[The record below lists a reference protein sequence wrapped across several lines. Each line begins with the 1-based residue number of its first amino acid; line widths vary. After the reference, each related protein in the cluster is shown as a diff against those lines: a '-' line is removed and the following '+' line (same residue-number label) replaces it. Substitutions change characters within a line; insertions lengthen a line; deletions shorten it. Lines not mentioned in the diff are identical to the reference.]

1 MKKNN
6 FPGSEGPGKK
16 GYVMILDAII
26 ALTLILMMFT
36 VIVSVQDS
44 STSKISSTSF
54 KSIHYVSEDVL
65 DVLNKQG
72 ALDYIGTD
80 WAAANG
86 SAPAWSNESN
96 VSLQYMDKL
105 IPRIYGYRLE
115 IDGLP
120 VYDSTGNTSSGR
132 PANSSI
138 TSQTHSSRLLV
149 GFGRGM
155 PTRGQVARAY
165 LSNIGEKVTSTY
177 SYFGGFEG
185 QGDLTKKVE
194 LPDGMDTINS
204 ICLEY
209 DAGDNF
215 NLAIDGNIVPATF
228 SKSPGN
234 MAAAYQCV
242 SNPTSYIPPGF
253 GGTHNFTITFTGSD
267 LSNQYMGG
275 GYIKIEYNTS
285 EFDELPDTGV
295 SRYNFP
301 GIDGLINLYSSF
313 YVPGAPLNSMSL
325 HLRFDNN
332 YSTYLN
338 IGNTE
343 VLDTDDT
350 NNREFCS
357 ISSDNRSYNCDIPDA
372 NLSQMFGGSHPYSA
386 ALSQNTIPLR
396 MGVRNISALIA
407 GIDNADVVLITDMS
421 GSMDYEIGADTSG
434 GHNRSCTDPD
444 LYDTDTSRI
453 ALARC
458 LDSQFIDAIL
468 NNSINATHNRVGL
481 VGFSTDADVYYVPLT
496 KDNATLK
503 GEVNSYSAG
512 GGTCLCCAI
521 NRAIKLLNIDETVI
535 IPMESSNWKHKDV
548 RNGSSSQWCGNTCN
562 PAGTYVGSCNIL
574 NWYGTTYND
583 AAWSTINLPDSYHT
597 DHAVAYYRKRF
608 NLSAPG
614 APGGNTTLL
623 IANQNGAECYLN
635 GYLIGR
641 DTSCNDGEYWDNTW
655 QVNAS
660 FFNSTGTGNLLAC
673 RVRVHSNDI
682 FFDVRLSNSTNTTS
696 TNKKYIITM
705 TDGMSGYT
713 CGTCGTQPTCPGT
726 CTDTFGAQD
735 CHTGTCCSGT
745 GGTEC
750 TNTRCDN
757 AGNDAICTACSAYS
771 QYGIKVYSVG
781 FGPVISCTKANY
793 TLTNIAQC
801 GHATYFG
808 SSDPNQLRFIYGA
821 IAEAILNVTNRSQTI
836 NITSG
841 DMAPSILYPES
852 YIEFGY
858 TPISNATYGE
868 ISVTDN
874 KTLFSSPNNC
884 NSNLS
889 ISPIVT
895 AVSDAKVTSYSGE
908 HWTDYLRVN
917 GIEIYNLSS
926 SYPGTQ
932 YMDLGDP
939 YIVQI
944 PTSNIRTGQN
954 NSIYLRT
961 ADSPTINTNCSVWDQ
976 IIYTMRLSGRVA
988 YGDVFPDRNGCKWT
1002 IDFFGGTTLNETIP
1016 STYTGNRTC
1025 FYTASNH
1032 GMGTN
1037 VTNDAINDAIYRL
1050 LDGLDANN
1058 DGVVDVKFNTNQ
1070 VEFAFSQAGGVRS
1083 LWGPINIKLVVWM

>member
-1 MKKNN
+1 MKKNK
-6 FPGSEGPGKK
+6 FPGSVGPGKK
-16 GYVMILDAII
+16 GYAMILDAII
-26 ALTLILMMFT
+26 ALTVILMVFS
-36 VIVSVQDS
+36 VIVSVHNS
-44 STSKISSTSF
+44 ATSKISSTSF
-54 KSIHYVSEDVL
+54 RSIHYISEDVL

-86 SAPAWSNESN
+86 SAPEWSNESN

-115 IDGLP
+115 IDGAP
-120 VYDSTGNTSSGR
+120 VYDSTSNSSSGR
-132 PANSSI
+132 PGNRSSI

-149 GFGRGM
+149 GFGKGM

-165 LSNIGEKVTSTY
+165 LSNIGEKVTSEY

-185 QGDLTKKVE
+185 QGNLTKKVE
-194 LPDGMDTINS
+194 LPAGMDTIRS

-215 NLAIDGNIVPATF
+215 NLAIDGSSVPASF
-228 SKSPGN
+228 VKSPGA
-234 MAAAYQCV
+234 MAAVYQCV
-242 SNPTSYIPPGF
+242 SNPTSYISPGF
-253 GGTHNFTITFTGSD
+253 GGTHNFTITFTGGDMST
-267 LSNQYMGG
+267 QYIGG

-285 EFDELPDTGV
+285 EFDESPDTGI

-301 GIDGLINLYSSF
+301 GINGLINLYSSF
-313 YVPGAPLNSMSL
+313 YVPGTPLNSMSM

-332 YSTYLN
+332 YSTYLD

-343 VLDTDDT
+343 VLDTQDGNST
-350 NNREFCS
+350 KFCTIWNS
-357 ISSDNRSYNCDIPDA
+357 NRSYTCDIPNA
-372 NLSQMFGGSHPYSA
+372 NLSQMFGGYPSSM
-386 ALSQNTIPLR
+386 SQNTIPLR
-396 MGVRNISALIA
+396 MGVRNITALIS
-407 GIDNADVVLITDMS
+407 GIDNADVVLITDLS
-421 GSMDYEIGADTSG
+421 GSMNYETGSDTSG
-434 GHNRSCTDPD
+434 GEDRSCTDAD
-444 LYDTDTSRI
+444 LYDSDTSRI
-453 ALARC
+453 SLARC
-458 LDSQFIDAIL
+458 LDEQFIDAIL
-468 NNSINATHNRVGL
+468 NNTINATHNRLGL
-481 VGFSTDADVYYVPLT
+481 VGFSTDADVYYIPLT
-496 KDNATLK
+496 QDNATLK
-503 GEVNSYSAG
+503 AEVGTYSAG

-521 NRAIKLLNIDETVI
+521 NRAMQLLNVDETVI
-535 IPMESSNWKHKDV
+535 IPMESAGWKHRDM
-548 RNGSSSQWCGNTCN
+548 RSGSWSHYCGSYCSPISTYTASTCN
-562 PAGTYVGSCNIL
+562 IS
-574 NWYGTTYND
+574 NWYGLTYND
-583 AAWSTINLPDSYHT
+583 AAWSTISLPDSYST
-597 DHAVAYYRKRF
+597 NHAVAYYRKRF

-641 DTSCNDGEYWDNTW
+641 DTSCNDGEYWDNNW
-655 QVNAS
+655 RVNSS
-660 FFNSTGTGNLLAC
+660 FFNSTGTSNLLAC
-673 RVRVHSNDI
+673 RVRVHNDDV
-682 FFDVRLSNSTNTTS
+682 FFDARLSNSTNTTS

-713 CGTCGTQPTCPGT
+713 CGTCGTQPTCLGT
-726 CTDTFGAQD
+726 CTDTLGSQD
-735 CHTGTCCSGT
+735 CHTGTCCT
-745 GGTEC
+745 GGGGSEC
-750 TNTRCDN
+750 TSTRCDYT
-757 AGNDAICTACSAYS
+757 GNDAICTACSAYA
-771 QYGIKVYSVG
+771 QYGIKVYSIG
-781 FGPVISCTKANY
+781 FGPINSCPKANY
-793 TLTNIAQC
+793 TLTNVAQC

-821 IAEAILNVTNRSQTI
+821 IAGEILNVTNRSQSI

-858 TPISNATYGE
+858 TPVSNATYGE

-889 ISPIVT
+889 VSSIVT

-908 HWTDYLRVN
+908 HWTDYLNVN
-917 GIEIYNLSS
+917 GIGIYNLSS

-932 YMDLGDP
+932 YLDLGDP

-944 PTSNIRTGQN
+944 PTSNIHTGQN

-961 ADSPTINTNCSVWDQ
+961 ADNPTYITNCSVWDQ
-976 IIYTMRLSGRVA
+976 IIYTMRLSGRVS
-988 YGDVFPDRNGCKWT
+988 YGDVFPDKNGCKWT
-1002 IDFFGGTTLNETIP
+1002 IEFFGGTTQNETIP
-1016 STYTGNRTC
+1016 STYTGNKTC

-1032 GMGTN
+1032 ARGTN
-1037 VTNDAINDAIYRL
+1037 ITNDAINDAIYRL
-1050 LDGLDANN
+1050 LDGLDATN
-1058 DGVVDVKFNTNQ
+1058 DGVVDVKFNPTM